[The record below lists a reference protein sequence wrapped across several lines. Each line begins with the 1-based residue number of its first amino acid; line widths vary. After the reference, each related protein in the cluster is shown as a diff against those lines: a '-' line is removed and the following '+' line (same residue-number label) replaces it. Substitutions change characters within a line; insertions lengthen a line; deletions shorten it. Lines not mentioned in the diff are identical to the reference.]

1 MRSPATNAWRHRND
15 IRAVCKKFGPPRGT
29 SGGSIVAS
37 PCTGK
42 VQLNADQYPE
52 MHADLT
58 LEEVRQSIHE
68 LRVHKIELQMQN
80 DELRQSQIALEES
93 RTRFRDLYDNALSDI
108 VLSGRRTD
116 GRCESNAL

>member
-1 MRSPATNAWRHRND
+1 MTSEPFAKNSDPREAPLVDPSL
-15 IRAVCKKFGPPRGT
+15 RARALAKY
-29 SGGSIVAS
+29 
-37 PCTGK
+37 
-42 VQLNADQYPE
+42 QLNADQYPE

-93 RTRFRDLYDNALSDI
+93 RTRFRDLYDNAPVGYCL
-108 VLSGRRTD
+108 VRKTD
-116 GRCESNAL
+116 RWTMRIKRSVKCWAMHRNS